1 MTDEDRQFN
10 GRMIEELCELG
21 EKIIDLYAADIR
33 KQAAERCGMTETQ
46 YRHAESLYLHGDL
59 SGR

>member
-33 KQAAERCGMTETQ
+33 KQVSSAGD
-46 YRHAESLYLHGDL
+46 YKYAESLYLHGDL